1 MDTFAT
7 SGLGIGSTGA
17 GVVTANN
24 LPIDY
29 IEISMNAEQA
39 DTLVYSNHV
48 HSITGI
54 LFLGIRTSYDKVS
67 TSLVTSL
74 LLPGQSKVVL
84 SGGVS
89 GGATYA
95 ITGTLTEH
103 TLTCKNNLNG
113 SVGRQFS
120 GVVFLK

>member
-7 SGLGIGSTGA
+7 SGLGIVSTGA
-17 GVVTANN
+17 GVTTANN

-29 IEISMNAEQA
+29 IEISVNAEQA
-39 DTLVYSNHV
+39 DTLIYSNYV
-48 HSITGI
+48 HTITGI
-54 LFLGIRTSYDKVS
+54 LFLGVRTSYDEVA

-74 LLPGQSKVVL
+74 LLPGQSKTAL

-89 GGATYA
+89 GGRRYV

-103 TLTCKNNLNG
+103 TLMCKNPNG
-113 SVGRQFS
+113 NVGRTFS
-120 GVVFLK
+120 GIVFLK